1 MADQLLAGIPPVLD
15 NNGDIVAGGSVTFYE
30 TGTTTLVD
38 IFSDIAGTVP
48 LTNPLTLDS
57 AGRPAQQIFYVGSVA
72 VKEVIKDAGGATL
85 YTVDPS
91 PRFSVTSA
99 AASGITYS
107 PIAANPNTDVQA
119 AINFVSEAASVFPSI
134 TGNAGKAPFVNGGAT
149 TIEYIN
155 SLGYLCTATGTNIV
169 ALATGL
175 DLNTI
180 TNGVSVGWLQEVT
193 NTGAATVSIDNVVA
207 APLVLNDGSAI
218 PAGKLI
224 AGDYY
229 AAAYDGTNWVLGNAT
244 GIDGTVIGALSPAA
258 GAFVVLDAIGAD
270 SSTTGLTIEN
280 TAGEQL
286 RQYFTDGTAGAD
298 FNIDYNGTGVSDIVI
313 TSAGAVTIPGFVGE
327 KFSLGEIHRDT
338 TAAGATAWSPAS
350 TAARLIIVELI
361 GGGAGAGGAKS
372 NVSGNVAVSGGG
384 GAGARAVL
392 AIDLSTHT
400 APFSYT
406 IGAGGGGTGIGSNG
420 NNGGD
425 TTITISATTSTAG
438 GGVGSLLNTE
448 DSDPNGRSGGAGG
461 ANATL
466 TAITG
471 ASVILDEYGEAGE
484 LGFGVPSVSVTGT
497 GFGVGGRGGGAFDRA
512 NSITNNNNNGN
523 NGSAGRNPGDG
534 GGGASSTGTN
544 ASSNAGGDGADGSIV
559 IYVYY

>member
-1 MADQLLAGIPPVLD
+1 MSGYIGATPVPQATQHREAFTATAAQTSFATAGYTPQFIDVYLNGVKLAAADYTATNGSDIVLTTGAAVSDILEYVAYTPFEVADQ
-15 NNGDIVAGGSVTFYE
+15 TF
-30 TGTTTLVD
+30 TGTTTL
-38 IFSDIAGTVP
+38 
-48 LTNPLTLDS
+48 
-57 AGRPAQQIFYVGSVA
+57 
-72 VKEVIKDAGGATL
+72 
-85 YTVDPS
+85 
-91 PRFSVTSA
+91 
-99 AASGITYS
+99 
-107 PIAANPNTDVQA
+107 
-119 AINFVSEAASVFPSI
+119 ASVD
-134 TGNAGKAPFVNGGAT
+134 VNGG
-149 TIEYIN
+149 N
-155 SLGYLCTATGTNIV
+155 
-169 ALATGL
+169 
-175 DLNTI
+175 
-180 TNGVSVGWLQEVT
+180 
-193 NTGAATVSIDNVVA
+193 
-207 APLVLNDGSAI
+207 
-218 PAGKLI
+218 
-224 AGDYY
+224 
-229 AAAYDGTNWVLGNAT
+229 
-244 GIDGTVIGALSPAA
+244 IDGTVIGALSPAA
-258 GAFVVLDAIGAD
+258 GAFTVLDAIGAD
-270 SSTTGLTIEN
+270 SSTTGFTIEN